1 MSTCFICCSTP
12 KHARV
17 HVFFTNKSTK
27 EIPTRRH
34 GAHRSPFSLA
44 LNRFLC
50 FYIPFLLLCLSAPFS
65 VCVCVCFFFFFFNF
79 SVTSRHRRKISF
91 RAWKNMKDGWVEEYD
106 CISTVLFEIQ
116 MDDGNTERENR
127 RYTFADFVVA
137 ANYLHKQIST
147 ETNSTRQEYFAV
159 PTMQSSLVQSD
170 SSNPFSLTSPLS
182 FWHIMISGLL
192 R

>member
-65 VCVCVCFFFFFFNF
+65 VCVCVFFFFFFFNF

-127 RYTFADFVVA
+127 T
-137 ANYLHKQIST
+137 
-147 ETNSTRQEYFAV
+147 
-159 PTMQSSLVQSD
+159 
-170 SSNPFSLTSPLS
+170 LS
-182 FWHIMISGLL
+182 LL
-192 R
+192 RIICINKFRRKRIQRARSISQFQLCRAVSFRVTPLTPFL

>member
-1 MSTCFICCSTP
+1 M
-12 KHARV
+12 
-17 HVFFTNKSTK
+17 
-27 EIPTRRH
+27 
-34 GAHRSPFSLA
+34 AHIVPHSFQLWIVSSVSMSPF
-44 LNRFLC
+44 
-50 FYIPFLLLCLSAPFS
+50 FYSAWVLLFQ
-65 VCVCVCFFFFFFNF
+65 CVCVFFFNF

-91 RAWKNMKDGWVEEYD
+91 RVWKNMKDGWVEEYD
-106 CISTVLFEIQ
+106 CISAVLFEIQ

-127 RYTFADFVVA
+127 RYTFVDFVVA

-170 SSNPFSLTSPLS
+170 SSNPFSPTSPLS